1 MNFPRLLLDKL
12 IFMDNSF
19 LRITTLAFTLCFA
32 VSASSAEEIEMICTT
47 KTEGQVTSEVF
58 KYSSSLAG
66 KKQVHLKKNGKWR
79 DGSCKQRLKN
89 HYKRC
94 ESTVYDR
101 GAVIKYFVK
110 TKQIVEEG
118 QAKLSDGYT
127 HNMEVKFILD
137 FDFLTFKVI
146 NHVKNKDGSLSF
158 MKRPNVTDFK
168 CKTKE
173 YIK

>member
-1 MNFPRLLLDKL
+1 MLLDNL

-19 LRITTLAFTLCFA
+19 LRITVLAFTLFFA

-47 KTEGQVTSEVF
+47 KTEGQLITEIF
-58 KYSSSLAG
+58 KYSNPLAG

-79 DGSCKQRLKN
+79 DGCRKQHHKN
-89 HYKRC
+89 HYKPC

-110 TKQIVEEG
+110 TKQIVEDG

-127 HNMEVKFILD
+127 HNMEVKFLLD

-146 NHVKNKDGSLSF
+146 NQVKNKDGSLSF
-158 MKRPNVTDFK
+158 MKRPDVTDFK

-173 YIK
+173 YTK

>member
-1 MNFPRLLLDKL
+1 MDKL